1 MSFSK
6 LCQFLFSMP
15 NGLLTLSWTQWCFI
29 KISVEAGGGG
39 GGGGI
44 LLTSIVLT
52 MIVGINAFLFNR
64 KLNYKDPYF
73 IGLTVRY
80 TNNCTCLYLFIR
92 MLEGRGKYLL
102 LKFLINVEWRS
113 PETGSNK
120 LLYPFKMS
128 SVLNVNHSIVRIAFR
143 HFHLNHTD
151 TLRHTA
157 TAPKL

>member
-44 LLTSIVLT
+44 LLTRHSSDKDCWYKCISIQQETKLQRPIFYWT
-52 MIVGINAFLFNR
+52 NR
-64 KLNYKDPYF
+64 KIHKQLHLFVPFYKN
-73 IGLTVRY
+73 V
-80 TNNCTCLYLFIR
+80 
-92 MLEGRGKYLL
+92 GRSREV
-102 LKFLINVEWRS
+102 FAVEIPDQCWVEE
-113 PETGSNK
+113 PGSNK

-151 TLRHTA
+151 TLRHTT